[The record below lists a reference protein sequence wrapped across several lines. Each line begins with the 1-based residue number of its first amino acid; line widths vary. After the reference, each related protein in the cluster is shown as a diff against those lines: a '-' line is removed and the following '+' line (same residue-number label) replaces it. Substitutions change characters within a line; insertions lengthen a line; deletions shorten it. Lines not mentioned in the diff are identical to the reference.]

1 METSRGKQESG
12 VIHTMTHNYLNSTHA
27 YSLSI
32 IKAKYAK
39 PTRIPTAENVRMW
52 VSQLYVSTFNLVTKY
67 VDARARRMVRGNQ
80 D

>member
-12 VIHTMTHNYLNSTHA
+12 VIHTTTHNYLNSA

-32 IKAKYAK
+32 IIAKYAK

-52 VSQLYVSTFNLVTKY
+52 VSQLYASTFTLVTRY